1 MKDYIVKLS
10 LFALIVALLAVAGL
24 QLTTIKYRYTVREN
38 ITYGDNTIKFDLYC
52 KTEYKYGANSKRY
65 LDTFS
70 FKVDNPTSMRNV
82 FTDRQCKTT
91 SNLYNE

>member
-70 FKVDNPTSMRNV
+70 FKVDNPSTVEQVNLQRS
-82 FTDRQCKTT
+82 CKKTA
-91 SNLYNE
+91 NLYE